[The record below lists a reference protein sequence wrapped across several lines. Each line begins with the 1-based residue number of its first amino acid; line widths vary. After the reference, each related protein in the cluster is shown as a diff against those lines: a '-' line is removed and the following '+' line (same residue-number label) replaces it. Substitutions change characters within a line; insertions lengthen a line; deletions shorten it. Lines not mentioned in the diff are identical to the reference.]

1 MYDQTTKSCGSFY
14 MFKMSFLNMVIK
26 EENTMKNI
34 IKKKKT
40 IKKIE
45 YYFEAFTFMVLM
57 PISLASPLFLL
68 IWWFVVSF

>member
-1 MYDQTTKSCGSFY
+1 MT
-14 MFKMSFLNMVIK
+14 N
-26 EENTMKNI
+26 
-34 IKKKKT
+34 KKRHI

-68 IWWFVVSF
+68 IWWAIVTFF

>member
-1 MYDQTTKSCGSFY
+1 
-14 MFKMSFLNMVIK
+14 
-26 EENTMKNI
+26 MKNI
-34 IKKKKT
+34 

-68 IWWFVVSF
+68 IWFFLLLQLKPRPHSRRVGLFLHNRITKLDDSFYMFKISY